1 MLIYKFPWLYERVLK
16 TLHGQALEQ
25 RYRKIA
31 EFIQQGTVLDIGCGT
46 GLLAAYLRSGIKY
59 IGIDLNERFLK
70 YVHKKGLDVF
80 KINVLDV
87 KAYPPADYYVIC
99 DLLHHIN
106 PKHQTLL
113 KELCALNGTLIVC
126 EPFVTTKSKLKRLL
140 IRAIVDYDFINP
152 PRLDLNW
159 YTEQELIDFFKQE
172 LKPTEIFKV
181 GSDIIAIRASQRPS
195 PPDRAHGGSGLPRS

>member
-1 MLIYKFPWLYERVLK
+1 MLIYKFPWLYERVMKL
-16 TLHGQALEQ
+16 LHGADLDG

-31 EFIQQGTVLDIGCGT
+31 EFIGKGTVLDIGCGT
-46 GLLAAYLRSGIKY
+46 GLLAAYLKPRVKY

-70 YVHKKGLDVF
+70 YAHKKGLDVF

-113 KELCALNGTLIVC
+113 KELCALGGTLIVC
-126 EPFVTTKSKLKRLL
+126 EPFVTSKSKLKRLL

-152 PRLDLNW
+152 PRLDLSWHN
-159 YTEQELIDFFKQE
+159 EQELMDLFKKE
-172 LKPTEIFKV
+172 LKPAEIFKV
-181 GSDIIAIRASQRPS
+181 GGDIIAIRPS
-195 PPDRAHGGSGLPRS
+195 NMR